1 MSEFRFLRP
10 SSEVHKCRIL
20 DNMIPR
26 TGEILLLN
34 NTRLRLQYRVV
45 ETSVEAL
52 EGGGM
57 RVDALRLCFSTK
69 FSITASA

>member
-1 MSEFRFLRP
+1 MSEFRSLRP